1 MVSGGALVG
10 DAVLG
15 LTEEESS
22 AGRYMEESQGKPK
35 MYLFQLGIGPRLR
48 DPFLMLG
55 QLWFGLSPETSR
67 GS

>member
-10 DAVLG
+10 DVVSG
-15 LTEEESS
+15 STEEESV
-22 AGRYMEESQGKPK
+22 AGRYTESLGKP
-35 MYLFQLGIGPRLR
+35 MVYLFWLGISPRLR

-55 QLWFGLSPETSR
+55 KLWFGLSPETSR

>member
-1 MVSGGALVG
+1 MGDVVSGS
-10 DAVLG
+10 
-15 LTEEESS
+15 TEKESL
-22 AGRYMEESQGKPK
+22 AGRYMEESWGKPRV
-35 MYLFQLGIGPRLR
+35 YLFGLGIGPWLR